1 MPDGHTESRS
11 RARAEDS
18 PPQIERIFYDGH
30 CGLCHGAVRFVIARD
45 PQGRLFRY
53 APLEGTTFAAL
64 VPAKRRA
71 DLPDSV
77 IVLTE
82 DGRLLVRSAAFIHIL
97 RRLGGVWRVTAAIIA
112 SDSPR
117 DSRWR
122 LRFYCARAL
131 PDFWAAAGSVP
142 GDAGRIARP
151 LRRLIARFSRGLPST
166 ENSKELAGTP
176 FVKPR
181 GKPAVQRRRRSL
193 RN

>member
-97 RRLGGVWRVTAAIIA
+97 RRLGGVWRVTAAIIPVI
-112 SDSPR
+112 PR
-117 DSRWR
+117 AIRDGVYD
-122 LRFYCARAL
+122 FIARARYRI
-131 PDFWAAAGSVP
+131 F
-142 GDAGRIARP
+142 GRRP
-151 LRRLIARFSRGLPST
+151 EVCPVTPAELRARFDD
-166 ENSKELAGTP
+166 
-176 FVKPR
+176 
-181 GKPAVQRRRRSL
+181 
-193 RN
+193 